1 MVYYVLN
8 PKSCLSSDKIFS
20 HFAPSFATTGDIK
33 LPLNTMTPLLPHTS
47 GRPQAAIFLSGS
59 GSNAEQILRR
69 YRGELQNGTTPAFDI
84 AALVTDAPETSR
96 ARELAAEF
104 ALPLIAED
112 IRKFYTQNGEKRV
125 SIATPRGQ
133 ELRAQWTDRLRKQLA
148 PLNITFGIFA
158 GFVPLT
164 NLTRDFPCLNVHP
177 GDLTYRKD
185 GQRYLVG
192 LHEFPIERAILEG
205 LDYLRSSVILAGA
218 YTGCGED
225 MDNGA
230 LLGIS
235 TPVPIDITDAQLEEF
250 RKLAAE
256 RPAKRPVG
264 GYKDALQIFASQCQD
279 KLKEYGDWVVFPQV
293 IWDFAAN
300 RFFIDDTTG
309 QLYFQIS
316 AGHTLPIETIEYAAN
331 GEREVLFPEARD

>member
-1 MVYYVLN
+1 MR
-8 PKSCLSSDKIFS
+8 
-20 HFAPSFATTGDIK
+20 A
-33 LPLNTMTPLLPHTS
+33 LLPTTQC
-47 GRPQAAIFLSGS
+47 RPQAAIFLSGS
-59 GSNAEQILRR
+59 GSNATQILNR
-69 YRGELQNGTTPAFDI
+69 YRNEVQNGVTPAFDI
-84 AALVTDAPETSR
+84 AAIVTDAPETSR
-96 ARELAAEF
+96 ARALASEF
-104 ALPLIAED
+104 GLPLIAED
-112 IRKFYTQNGEKRV
+112 IRKFYNDNGEKRV

-133 ELRAQWTDRLRKQLA
+133 QLRAQWTDLLRKQLA

-164 NLTRDFPCLNVHP
+164 NLTQDFPCLNVHP

-185 GQRYLVG
+185 GKRYLVG

-235 TPVPIDITDAQLEEF
+235 QQVPIDITAEQSDAF

-256 RPAKRPVG
+256 RPAQRPVG
-264 GYKDALQIFASQCQD
+264 GYKDALQNFASQCQD
-279 KLKEYGDWVVFPQV
+279 KLKEEGDWVVFPQV
-293 IWDFAAN
+293 VWDFAAN
-300 RFFIDDTTG
+300 RFFADEATG
-309 QLYFQIS
+309 QLYFQMS
-316 AGHTLPIETIEYAAN
+316 AGHAIPIETVEYSAN
-331 GEREVLFPEARD
+331 GERELVFPIG